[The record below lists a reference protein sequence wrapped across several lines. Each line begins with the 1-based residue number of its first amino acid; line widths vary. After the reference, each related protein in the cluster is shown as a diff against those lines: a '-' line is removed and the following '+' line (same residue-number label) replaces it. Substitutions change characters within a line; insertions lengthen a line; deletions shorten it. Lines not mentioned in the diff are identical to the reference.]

1 MTSHELVRAAFLAS
15 AILIA
20 TSVAAQKPP
29 AAPPG
34 AAAYQSTCAVC
45 HDAGVPR
52 APTRAAFAAMAPE
65 QILLALENGS
75 MITMAITLSSDDRRA
90 VAEYLSGKPLTT
102 RIEMNP
108 SPAAMCTERNARVDF
123 GSPHLDWVG
132 RHAGQRA
139 LSERRR
145 SRAHGRAAAAARR
158 SLGVRLARRQQSL
171 RRADDRGRARVLRES
186 GRQGLFA
193 RRTNRLRALVLRC
206 RRRRARGDC
215 ADRDR
220 HRRWPR
226 VASRS

>member
-1 MTSHELVRAAFLAS
+1 MTSHDVVRSAFLAS
-15 AILIA
+15 AIFVA
-20 TSVAAQKPP
+20 TGVAAQKPP

-108 SPAAMCTERNARVDF
+108 PPAAMCERRDARVDF
-123 GSPHLDWVG
+123 GAPAWSGWG
-132 RHAGQRA
+132 ATAGNARFQSDTA
-139 LSERRR
+139 GLT
-145 SRAHGRAAAAARR
+145 AAQ
-158 SLGVRLARRQQSL
+158 LPRLA
-171 RRADDRGRARVLRES
+171 V
-186 GRQGLFA
+186 
-193 RRTNRLRALVLRC
+193 
-206 RRRRARGDC
+206 
-215 ADRDR
+215 
-220 HRRWPR
+220 RW
-226 VASRS
+226 